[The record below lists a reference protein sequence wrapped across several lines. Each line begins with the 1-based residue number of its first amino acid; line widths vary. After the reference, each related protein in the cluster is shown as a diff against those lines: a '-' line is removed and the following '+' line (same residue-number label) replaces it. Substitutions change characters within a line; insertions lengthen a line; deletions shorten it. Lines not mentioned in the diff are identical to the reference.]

1 MKYLSVKQNVVEFN
15 DALKEGLEQGTVL
28 RSKEEFK
35 IMLEL
40 CSNLIYYFR
49 FFVTAEELKR
59 YEREKE

>member
-49 FFVTAEELKR
+49 FFVTAEELKQ

>member
-15 DALKEGLEQGTVL
+15 DALKESLEQGTVL
-28 RSKEEFK
+28 RSKEELK

-49 FFVTAEELKR
+49 FFVTAEELKQ